1 MTDKPESEVLP
12 IKAETAKIPAEEAKQ
27 SEQDNGEAVQD
38 SLQTPMQAA
47 APFVERVT
55 AWLDKVNQ
63 WMLPVQSDADMND
76 PNLVTRKPIIIGGWM
91 MIFVFGFLG
100 LWSAFAPL
108 ASAAIA
114 PGKVI
119 LSGSKKSIQHLEGG
133 VIEEIL
139 VREGQAV
146 KAGQVLIRMNET
158 AARARL
164 DLFGKQYQTAKAAEA
179 RLVAERDGNETI
191 DFPAELLNKVDE
203 SESLQEVLKSQ
214 ERLFESRR
222 ASVEGQK
229 SVLVQKKAQY
239 AEEINGMEAQI
250 TSATRQIELLEE
262 EIGAVRKLFKQGN
275 AQKPRLLALQRQQA
289 ELKGNRGDY
298 KARISRAQQA
308 IAETDLQIINIR
320 NEFANKVAS
329 EMRETVDKLADLQER
344 LKASND
350 IIDRI
355 VIEAPLSGIV
365 TALKVHT
372 IGGVV
377 RPGDTLMEI
386 VPIDELLV
394 EARVSPQDI
403 DVVRAGLEARVML
416 SAYAARRV
424 PPIAATVVQVS
435 PDRFEDK
442 QTGLPYYTSRIRIDE
457 KDLSEYDYI
466 ELTPGMPADTLIVTG
481 ERSVL
486 SYLMTPITDSF
497 RKAFREE

>member
-1 MTDKPESEVLP
+1 MTDNSVSQPLP
-12 IKAETAKIPAEEAKQ
+12 IQAETAQVPAE
-27 SEQDNGEAVQD
+27 DAVQQEATIENPAKKVN
-38 SLQTPMQAA
+38 SFMQCMIG
-47 APFVERVT
+47 
-55 AWLDKVNQ
+55 WLDAVNN
-63 WMLPVQSDADMND
+63 WMLPVQSDADMMD
-76 PNLVTRKPIIIGGWM
+76 PNLATRKPIIIGGWM

-100 LWSAFAPL
+100 LWAAFAPL

-133 VIEEIL
+133 VIEEIM
-139 VREGQAV
+139 VREGQTV
-146 KAGQVLIRMNET
+146 KAGQPLFRMNET
-158 AARARL
+158 ASRARL
-164 DLFGKQYQTAKAAEA
+164 DLFDKQYQGARATEA
-179 RLVAERDGNETI
+179 RLIAERDDKDKVE
-191 DFPAELLNKVDE
+191 FPAALLAEKE
-203 SESLQEVLKSQ
+203 TSSTLQEVLTSQ

-222 ASVEGQK
+222 ASIQGQQK
-229 SVLVQKKAQY
+229 VLEQKKSQFTQ
-239 AEEINGMEAQI
+239 EIKGLQAQI
-250 TSATRQIELLEE
+250 TSATRQISLLGEE
-262 EIGAVRKLFKQGN
+262 VGAVRTLLKQGN

-289 ELKGNRGDY
+289 ELKGNRGDFR
-298 KARISRAQQA
+298 ARISRAQQA
-308 IAETDLQIINIR
+308 MAETDLQIINIR
-320 NEFANKVAS
+320 NEFANQVAT
-329 EMRETVDKLADLQER
+329 EMRENVDRLADLQER

-355 VIEAPLSGIV
+355 IIEAPLSGVI

-403 DVVRAGLEARVML
+403 DVVREGLEARVML

-424 PPIAATVVQVS
+424 PPISGIVEQVS

-442 QTGLPYYTSRIRIDE
+442 NTGMPYYTARVRIDE
-457 KDLSEYDYI
+457 EDLAQYDYI